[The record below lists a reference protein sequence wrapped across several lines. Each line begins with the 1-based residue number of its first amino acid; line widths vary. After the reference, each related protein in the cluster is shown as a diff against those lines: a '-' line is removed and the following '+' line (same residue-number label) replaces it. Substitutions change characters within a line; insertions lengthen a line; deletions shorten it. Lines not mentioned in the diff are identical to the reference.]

1 MTDLQVLTSK
11 LLEEKK
17 TSLEFVAYEKIQE
30 ETILTLVGQALAHFQ
45 LEYLENIIATVL
57 NEMINNACKANLKRV
72 FFHKY
77 TKDINNKQ
85 EYTTLINRF
94 KEEAIVRIREY
105 KKILEDQGMFIH
117 FQIQMDQEGILLQ
130 VVNNVEMT
138 KEEKIRADERLK
150 NAKNLKNMSEAF
162 ELFASDEEG
171 AGLGIVLNIQLLKNA
186 GIDSKCFKIISE
198 NGKTI
203 SEITIPSE
211 IKKPENLEKIYN
223 RVINEIKGIP
233 IFSED
238 VQNILKMIQEDNY
251 SHKKILELLEIEPG
265 LASEILKEANLIS
278 GSKEKFDSLPLALQR
293 LGQKG
298 VFQAVSTCSTRKILQ
313 MRYNDFQKYWK
324 FSRQCAFYAKE
335 LPSLL
340 DLNIS
345 VERLYLGGLFHNLG
359 KLIIY
364 SIQDEF
370 SHSLVNTT
378 LEEIEF
384 GVSHAQI
391 GSLVAERWGYSNQ
404 LVSLIKNYTRP
415 LVGPQEIQLEACI
428 LHLADY
434 MIRSE
439 AKYDKFVYLDI
450 NSIFYLGIKNR
461 QTILEIHQILLNKF
475 NHFNSH
481 SLA

>member
-1 MTDLQVLTSK
+1 M
-11 LLEEKK
+11 
-17 TSLEFVAYEKIQE
+17 
-30 ETILTLVGQALAHFQ
+30 
-45 LEYLENIIATVL
+45 
-57 NEMINNACKANLKRV
+57 
-72 FFHKY
+72 
-77 TKDINNKQ
+77 
-85 EYTTLINRF
+85 
-94 KEEAIVRIREY
+94 
-105 KKILEDQGMFIH
+105 
-117 FQIQMDQEGILLQ
+117 
-130 VVNNVEMT
+130 
-138 KEEKIRADERLK
+138 
-150 NAKNLKNMSEAF
+150 
-162 ELFASDEEG
+162 
-171 AGLGIVLNIQLLKNA
+171 
-186 GIDSKCFKIISE
+186 
-198 NGKTI
+198 
-203 SEITIPSE
+203 
-211 IKKPENLEKIYN
+211 
-223 RVINEIKGIP
+223 
-233 IFSED
+233 
-238 VQNILKMIQEDNY
+238 
-251 SHKKILELLEIEPG
+251 EPG

-278 GSKEKFDSLPLALQR
+278 GSNEKYDSLPLALQR

-298 VFQAVSTCSTRKILQ
+298 VFQAVSACSTRKILQ

-335 LPSLL
+335 LPSILN
-340 DLNIS
+340 LNIS

-384 GVSHAQI
+384 GVSHTQI

-415 LVGPQEIQLEACI
+415 LVIDQEIQLEACI